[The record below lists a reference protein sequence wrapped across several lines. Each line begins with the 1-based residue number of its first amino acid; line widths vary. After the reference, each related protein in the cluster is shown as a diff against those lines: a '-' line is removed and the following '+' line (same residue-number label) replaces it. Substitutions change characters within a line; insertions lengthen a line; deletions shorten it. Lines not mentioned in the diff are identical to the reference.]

1 MIKLFGF
8 VAVTLL
14 SLYSHGEV
22 KMSPQLGSLFLMCN
36 DVSAIKAFYG
46 DALKLKTIGSPE
58 EGYLDVD
65 IGIHLTYFKGDYE
78 LPVQKDWAWQ
88 PGYQGGSAN
97 VMSWTIKF
105 SEADFRNI
113 VTSLKT
119 QKVEHLKELP
129 EWRLNSYWGLTVKD
143 PMGYTVELYTVPD
156 KKPEPPFNWK

>member
-58 EGYLDVD
+58 AENFRIDV
-65 IGIHLTYFKGDYE
+65 
-78 LPVQKDWAWQ
+78 A
-88 PGYQGGSAN
+88 
-97 VMSWTIKF
+97 
-105 SEADFRNI
+105 
-113 VTSLKT
+113 
-119 QKVEHLKELP
+119 
-129 EWRLNSYWGLTVKD
+129 
-143 PMGYTVELYTVPD
+143 
-156 KKPEPPFNWK
+156 